1 MIQESKDTIANI
13 TTIAGTT
20 GMVIGFNE
28 LATGAL
34 LVTGIIFNIVRII
47 EIRKQAKRDQDQ

>member
-1 MIQESKDTIANI
+1 MIQEKDTIANI

-28 LATGAL
+28 IATGIL
-34 LVTGIIFNIVRII
+34 LVTGIIFNIVRIY
-47 EIRKQAKRDQDQ
+47 EIKKRKKD